1 MLALSTHASSPCAS
15 TTRHRRAVVAML
27 LAAAAVLTPGAAV
40 AAPTV
45 IDAPY
50 SAPVSL
56 LHGDTTAP
64 RPDAGAADAAVT
76 DDRALRRRRRHRL
89 RSRRLQLRLV
99 RSVRHHGAA
108 ALVLLSGAPPR
119 AGPARSAWTR
129 GPPSCGPPT
138 NHLRIDLHDRA
149 VRPRPAV
156 VGSHGPGRARCVAE
170 RPTGRVPH
178 RAAQR
183 TLRRGAGTAPG
194 ALRDTEGRT
203 CTENRCRCTSR
214 RTTE

>member
-1 MLALSTHASSPCAS
+1 MLAPPSTSTPACTT

-27 LAAAAVLTPGAAV
+27 LAATAVLTPGAAV

-64 RPDAGAADAAVT
+64 RTGARSATAAVT
-76 DDRALRRRRRHRL
+76 DDRELRRRRRHRL
-89 RSRRLQLRLV
+89 RSRRLRLRFA
-99 RSVRHHGAA
+99 RSARRHGAA

-119 AGPARSAWTR
+119 AGPARSVWTR

-138 NHLRIDLHDRA
+138 NHLQIDLHDRA
-149 VRPRPAV
+149 VRPAPTV

-183 TLRRGAGTAPG
+183 TLRRGAGTARG

-203 CTENRCRCTSR
+203 CTPNRCRCRSR